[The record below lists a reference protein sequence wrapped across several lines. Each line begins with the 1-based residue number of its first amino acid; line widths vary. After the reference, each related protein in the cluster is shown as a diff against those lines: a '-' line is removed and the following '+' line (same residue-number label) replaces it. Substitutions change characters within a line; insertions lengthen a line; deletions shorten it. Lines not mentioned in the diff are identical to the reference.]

1 VKRLINEDFDVKLVV
16 FIVVVEIE
24 IGMFVSVDGHEEIV
38 DGEEEIVVVSAY
50 GNRVI
55 EVIICC
61 EATICVL
68 FKSNR

>member
-55 EVIICC
+55 EKDRC
-61 EATICVL
+61 
-68 FKSNR
+68 